1 MIPGQKKKATQ
12 KEILPGQLL
21 KEKQA
26 KASALLLKIGCKV
39 KLMKIFLAKSDR
51 LKALL
56 PVGFIQILK
65 GKSDLNS
72 CLKFSFRFLPGHKF
86 FLKPRRARC
95 LKKSAGQQ
103 RKTMTKIT
111 APVMKPTNGGASK
124 EENAV
129 LAAAKSVLN
138 PEGNTAEVMKP
149 IQQIEPEKPVIPA
162 PEPRREMTMME
173 KILKVENLQLVVEKR
188 AKLVQT
194 RSELERFQISSND
207 FNCSMRLNDSDGNV
221 FTTSFTPGIKKV
233 IDFLKSSFDA
243 SITDV
248 ENKITF

>member
-1 MIPGQKKKATQ
+1 
-12 KEILPGQLL
+12 
-21 KEKQA
+21 
-26 KASALLLKIGCKV
+26 
-39 KLMKIFLAKSDR
+39 
-51 LKALL
+51 
-56 PVGFIQILK
+56 
-65 GKSDLNS
+65 
-72 CLKFSFRFLPGHKF
+72 
-86 FLKPRRARC
+86 
-95 LKKSAGQQ
+95 
-103 RKTMTKIT
+103 MTKIT
-111 APVMKPTNGGASK
+111 APVQKPTNGGASK
-124 EENAV
+124 EETAV
-129 LAAAKSVLN
+129 LAAVKTVLN
-138 PEGNTAEVMKP
+138 PEQNKTEEKKP
-149 IQQIEPEKPVIPA
+149 VLQIEPEKPVIPA
-162 PEPRREMTMME
+162 VEPKKEMTMLE

>member
-1 MIPGQKKKATQ
+1 
-12 KEILPGQLL
+12 
-21 KEKQA
+21 
-26 KASALLLKIGCKV
+26 
-39 KLMKIFLAKSDR
+39 
-51 LKALL
+51 
-56 PVGFIQILK
+56 
-65 GKSDLNS
+65 
-72 CLKFSFRFLPGHKF
+72 
-86 FLKPRRARC
+86 
-95 LKKSAGQQ
+95 
-103 RKTMTKIT
+103 MTKFT
-111 APVMKPTNGGASK
+111 SQVSKNGGNGKANTT

-129 LAAAKSVLN
+129 VAAGIAVITAKEEEKKPLLN
-138 PEGNTAEVMKP
+138 V
-149 IQQIEPEKPVIPA
+149 EPDKPVIPA
-162 PEPRREMTMME
+162 VEPKKEMTMLE

-207 FNCSMRLNDSDGNV
+207 FNCTMRLNDSDGNV